1 MLIKNEQGYVP
12 LECLDRHLKNMQII
26 NYEDNSADVNF
37 VKFFILNARVLE
49 SMKFV
54 VRQGQC
60 DTKWIARQHKKLEVH
75 GRASRGATFC
85 FEADATRRMSSLV
98 HTKHIHDLA
107 SDPFDESLCGC
118 PGDYV
123 F

>member
-1 MLIKNEQGYVP
+1 
-12 LECLDRHLKNMQII
+12 
-26 NYEDNSADVNF
+26 
-37 VKFFILNARVLE
+37 
-49 SMKFV
+49 MKFV

-60 DTKWIARQHKKLEVH
+60 DTKWIARQHKKLDVH
-75 GRASRGATFC
+75 GRASRGATFY

-118 PGDYV
+118 PGDY
-123 F
+123 FF